1 MKTPED
7 AIEKWLQDY
16 ERSAGAAFTDRT
28 RLESLLILKK
38 GINDPAG
45 LSDAE
50 RTLFNAALDAV
61 ERDIIKNPLQFTA
74 EE

>member
-1 MKTPED
+1 MRPPED
-7 AIEKWLQDY
+7 AAEKWLQDF
-16 ERSAGAAFTDRT
+16 ERKAGAAFTDRT
-28 RLESLLILKK
+28 RLESLLLLKK

>member
-1 MKTPED
+1 MRTPED
-7 AIEKWLQDY
+7 AAEKWLQDY
-16 ERSAGAAFTDRT
+16 ERRAGEAFTDRT

-38 GINDPAG
+38 GITDPAG

-50 RTLFNAALDAV
+50 HALFNAALDAV
-61 ERDIIKNPLQFTA
+61 ERDIIKNPLHFTA

>member
-7 AIEKWLQDY
+7 AIENWLQDY
-16 ERSAGAAFTDRT
+16 ERSAGEFFTDST
-28 RLESLLILKK
+28 RLESLLLLKK
-38 GINDPAG
+38 GITNPAG

-50 RTLFNAALDAV
+50 RKLFNAALDAV

-74 EE
+74 EN